1 MTERQLNLYRVSRDA
16 NRDDTIEAL
25 MSDVRA
31 ADSYR
36 DTPSGLLDARI
47 VIEALEPGEGVL
59 IWLSEEVGE

>member
-47 VIEALEPGEGVL
+47 VIEALKPGEGVL
-59 IWLSEEVGE
+59 IWLSEEDE